1 MLARRNETLD
11 PLTALRQEMDDW
23 MERLFSSAFGVLTPE
38 TRAFPAM
45 NIWET
50 DDALWVE
57 AEVPGVR
64 MEDLDILLNGKELAI
79 RGKAGLQ
86 EEVQGIYHRRERGT
100 GEFRRVVH
108 LPVEVDPEHVEAH
121 VKNGVLTVKMLKAA
135 EVRPR
140 RIEVKASA

>member
-1 MLARRNETLD
+1 MLATRNETLD
-11 PLTALRQEMDDW
+11 PLAVLRQEMDDW
-23 MERLFSSAFGVLTPE
+23 MERLFGSTFGGLAPE
-38 TRAFPAM
+38 LRAFPAM

-79 RGKAGLQ
+79 RGKAVQ
-86 EEVQGIYHRRERGT
+86 EEVEGIYHRRERGT

-108 LPVEVDPEHVEAH
+108 LPVEVEPDQVEAH
-121 VKNGVLTVKMLKAA
+121 IKNGVLTIKMLKAA

-140 RIEVKASA
+140 RIEVKTAS